1 MRKTL
6 FILCALVCAS
16 MAWATTATTF
26 TYESHF
32 KGKGSKSPGSAI
44 KVYLEGD
51 TVSIDKAGALDYG
64 HVRVFAGS
72 VITIKAGY
80 TISKVEVACTANG
93 TSEYGP
99 SKLSSQTDAG
109 QYAYSGKVGT
119 WTLKEGQD
127 TKVVKLKATAQA
139 RLTQIVVYTEVQSE
153 GPVAV
158 KDVSLDQTQLEM
170 VIGQQTQLTARI
182 NPDNADNQEVSWS
195 VLNGHVAVE
204 NGLVTALTAGEDEV
218 TVTTTDGGKTATC
231 AVVVKEGSTLDNGA
245 VIYQKVTKAADLVA
259 GRQYIVLYEA
269 GSVAAGTWDTK
280 KYRATPAKIMNN
292 QATAPQATVFT
303 LGGTTDAWTIA
314 TTSGYLQITGTSNG
328 NLICDATTAATW
340 TIATIGNSI
349 VSNDYTSRGLRFN
362 NASEASGG
370 QVFTNYA
377 TTKQETI
384 QLYYSTGEVY
394 GKPAVEQVHINAKEL
409 VIRKGATTQLQ
420 AVVSPYG
427 ADNTIIW
434 TSSDDAVAT
443 VVDGLVSGLTNGQV
457 KITATANNGVYDS
470 CMVKVADSVH
480 VTGILLDKASATM
493 VELSTLQLVATI
505 QPSDA
510 DNQRVIWESANNDV
524 ATVDDQGVVTAIRY
538 GETTITAK
546 SEEFPSLM
554 AQCQLRV
561 SAQSGDRYHLMT
573 KDSVLNDGDLI
584 VFYNAA
590 VNKASAG
597 LVDSKKYL
605 SGMEAVVAG
614 TDLIINESQ
623 PMRLTKK
630 GSYWNLSINGT
641 TIGHNQSSENSVDF
655 TIGVTTD
662 FAITISESNMAIVKS
677 QTSSNPQFYCNAQGN
692 FRLYNSTSMSPIQL
706 YRKVANPD
714 VPIAVEGVELDYV
727 AVTLREGESEQLN
740 ATVLP
745 EDAKIKDVEWGS
757 LDESI
762 ATVVNGQIK
771 AIAQGKTQIWVR
783 TIDGGFTD
791 SCTVTVLAGLNQ
803 PDVTWNQ
810 VQDMSLL
817 TEGTKVFIASE
828 RIGEDYVL
836 GLYDYD
842 VAKSNIRGAAAKF
855 SDDHHAVTASASYA
869 YTVSIVDGKYVF
881 RNLDGLYLCDYN
893 SKNLSTQE
901 TLDNK
906 AKWTV
911 TMDEMFIFKIANLYN
926 TGYEIYNNHNS
937 DMFCCYNAF
946 DKSNMSHLVIYSN
959 NAPAWVEPI
968 RIPELTIT
976 VDKDTITDILDFGEV
991 VYDDSWGTEVNPYE
1005 AAKTLKFTTKWLTED
1020 IALSMNKGTA
1030 FMLYT
1035 QSVGKDGG
1043 SASIQFS
1050 VKQKGTY
1057 EDTLYVKTGDI
1068 ARKIV
1073 LTAKTVT
1080 QEEAAPQLTLST
1092 TSITL
1097 NPNIDNDLTDDAE
1110 MTFSVKNLVKP
1121 LYIKWEKGEIPDQAG
1136 EGTTILA
1143 GNEAA
1148 NIDFGAATNMELNER
1163 TDEPILFEA
1172 TGYTPGTYVSTL
1184 CFYTPDAVDKS
1195 KNAFEQRVTITIIIT
1210 KELEP
1215 TDLSTPTS
1223 TSTLDKFIHNG
1234 HLYIR
1239 KDNKTYNVI
1248 GIER

>member
-6 FILCALVCAS
+6 FILCALVCANVS
-16 MAWATTATTF
+16 WAAQ
-26 TYESHF
+26 YQ
-32 KGKGSKSPGSAI
+32 KLGSVDQLHA
-44 KVYLEGD
+44 GD
-51 TVSIDKAGALDYG
+51 TVLFVNPSAQMVNGPFETKTSTKNTYLTAVGATFVGSAVSVTAEAYPFVLGKRNGAWTFTGLDG
-64 HVRVFAGS
+64 AV
-72 VITIKAGY
+72 
-80 TISKVEVACTANG
+80 
-93 TSEYGP
+93 
-99 SKLSSQTDAG
+99 L
-109 QYAYSGKVGT
+109 GK
-119 WTLKEGQD
+119 
-127 TKVVKLKATAQA
+127 KATGN
-139 RLTQIVVYTEVQSE
+139 TN
-153 GPVAV
+153 
-158 KDVSLDQTQLEM
+158 M
-170 VIGQQTQLTARI
+170 
-182 NPDNADNQEVSWS
+182 
-195 VLNGHVAVE
+195 
-204 NGLVTALTAGEDEV
+204 
-218 TVTTTDGGKTATC
+218 
-231 AVVVKEGSTLDNGA
+231 
-245 VIYQKVTKAADLVA
+245 TK
-259 GRQYIVLYEA
+259 
-269 GSVAAGTWDTK
+269 
-280 KYRATPAKIMNN
+280 
-292 QATAPQATVFT
+292 
-303 LGGTTDAWTIA
+303 
-314 TTSGYLQITGTSNG
+314 
-328 NLICDATTAATW
+328 
-340 TIATIGNSI
+340 
-349 VSNDYTSRGLRFN
+349 
-362 NASEASGG
+362 
-370 QVFTNYA
+370 
-377 TTKQETI
+377 
-384 QLYYSTGEVY
+384 
-394 GKPAVEQVHINAKEL
+394 
-409 VIRKGATTQLQ
+409 
-420 AVVSPYG
+420 
-427 ADNTIIW
+427 
-434 TSSDDAVAT
+434 
-443 VVDGLVSGLTNGQV
+443 
-457 KITATANNGVYDS
+457 NNG
-470 CMVKVADSVH
+470 CTTHTITFRADSVVI
-480 VTGILLDKASATM
+480 VTNTDGD
-493 VELSTLQLVATI
+493 
-505 QPSDA
+505 
-510 DNQRVIWESANNDV
+510 
-524 ATVDDQGVVTAIRY
+524 GYFIRY
-538 GETTITAK
+538 N
-546 SEEFPSLM
+546 
-554 AQCQLRV
+554 V
-561 SAQSGDRYHLMT
+561 SSFRYYKPT
-573 KDSVLNDGDLI
+573 S
-584 VFYNAA
+584 A
-590 VNKASAG
+590 VADA
-597 LVDSKKYL
+597 Y
-605 SGMEAVVAG
+605 
-614 TDLIINESQ
+614 
-623 PMRLTKK
+623 
-630 GSYWNLSINGT
+630 
-641 TIGHNQSSENSVDF
+641 
-655 TIGVTTD
+655 
-662 FAITISESNMAIVKS
+662 
-677 QTSSNPQFYCNAQGN
+677 
-692 FRLYNSTSMSPIQL
+692 L
-706 YRKVANPD
+706 YRFTSQAEPL
-714 VPIAVEGVELDYV
+714 PIAVEGVELDYV

-1148 NIDFGAATNMELNER
+1148 NIDFGAATNMGLNER

-1239 KDNKTYNVI
+1239 KNNKTYNAL
-1248 GIER
+1248 GY